1 MIEIKAGYIVE
12 LIDSKYLVHKC
23 IVNYDNENR
32 LCFTSKAN
40 ENVIGGFVKDI
51 RSANTPYGEK
61 LFIGNYKIIKILG
74 RAPITYINMTMYSDT
89 REILWSD
96 VASIEERKAA
106 ASELIY

>member
-1 MIEIKAGYIVE
+1 MIEIKAGYIIE

-23 IVNYDNENR
+23 IVNYDNEDR

-51 RSANTPYGEK
+51 KSANTPYGEK

-74 RAPITYINMTMYSDT
+74 RAPIAYINMTMYSDT
-89 REILWSD
+89 RNVLWTD
-96 VASIEERKAA
+96 TASIEEGR
-106 ASELIY
+106 ASTDLIY